1 MNALDAFVAASLVPL
16 AIAAVI
22 SGLDDLVLDVW
33 LAVSRLRRRPA
44 RTPQPQPAGPH
55 KRIAVFVPLWQE
67 HAVIGRMLRHNLET
81 VRYAE
86 YDFFVGAYPND
97 ARTLDAVRQ
106 IETESPSVHLM
117 IVPHDGPTSK
127 ADCLNWIYQGMLAYE
142 EACGIH
148 FDVVVTHDAEDV
160 IHPDSLRWIS
170 RLSDQYDMVQLP
182 VLPLPTPGLRLTH
195 GVYCDEFAEFQT
207 KDVPARR
214 ALGGFLPSNGVG
226 TGYSRKALEALAASD
241 CNCVFD
247 PTCLT
252 EDYDCGIRLHKLGFR
267 QIFLPIRFQDGAPVA
282 TREYFPKR
290 FRQAV
295 RQRTRWVI
303 GIALQGWERHG
314 WRGEAGTVY
323 WFWRDR
329 KGLIGNPLSLLGN
342 LVFLYGFATFIVS
355 LMSGRPW
362 ALGNLGLTP
371 SARFWLEA
379 ALASQTFRLLVR
391 GACSARIYGWA
402 FASGVPVRAVAGNW
416 INASA
421 TVLAVLRYAHA
432 RLRSRSHAWLKTEHT
447 YPAIETASR
456 PGLAAA
462 EPVDPALVQRRV
474 ARALPAHAVERW
486 RVLPFRVAEG
496 SMFLATPEE
505 PPARLKRELARFT
518 GLDIQFQLVPAENF
532 EELRR
537 LHVR

>member
-1 MNALDAFVAASLVPL
+1 MNTLDAFVAATLVPL

-22 SGLDDLVLDVW
+22 SGLDDLMLDVW
-33 LAVSRLRRRPA
+33 LAASRLRRRSAAPPPA
-44 RTPQPQPAGPH
+44 SPH

-67 HAVIGRMLRHNLET
+67 YAVIGKMLRHNLET
-81 VRYAE
+81 IRYAD
-86 YDFFVGAYPND
+86 YDFFVGVYPND
-97 ARTLDAVRQ
+97 APTLDAVRE
-106 IETESPSVHLM
+106 IEAESPSVHLA

-142 EACGIH
+142 EACGLR
-148 FDVVVTHDAEDV
+148 FDVVATHDAEDV
-160 IHPDSLRWIS
+160 IHPDGLRWIS

-214 ALGGFLPSNGVG
+214 ELGGFLPSNGVG
-226 TGYSRKALEALAASD
+226 TGYSRRALEALAASD
-241 CNCVFD
+241 SNRVFD
-247 PTCLT
+247 PACLT

-267 QIFLPIRFQDGAPVA
+267 QIFLPIRFQEGAPVA

-314 WRGEAGTVY
+314 WRGGAGTVY

-342 LVFLYGFATFIVS
+342 LVFLYGFATFLVS

-371 SARFWLEA
+371 SERLWLEA
-379 ALASQTFRLLVR
+379 ALTSQAFRLMVR
-391 GACSARIYGWA
+391 AGCSARIYGWA
-402 FASGVPVRAVAGNW
+402 FAAGVPVRAIAGNW

-421 TVLAVLRYAHA
+421 TVLAILRYAHA
-432 RLRSRSHAWLKTEHT
+432 RLSRRSHAWLKTEHT
-447 YPAIETASR
+447 YPAVEAPIQ
-456 PGLAAA
+456 PGLAAVEA
-462 EPVDPALVQRRV
+462 VAPALVHRRV
-474 ARALPAHAVERW
+474 ARALPAHVVERW
-486 RVLPFRVAEG
+486 RVLPFRIAAG
-496 SMFLATPEE
+496 NMFLATPEE
-505 PPARLKRELARFT
+505 P
-518 GLDIQFQLVPAENF
+518 
-532 EELRR
+532 
-537 LHVR
+537 